1 MSDEVELRL
10 RRIHSSLTV
19 STFRARQIGWSL
31 AAFGSAAMLSIA
43 VGLPPVPAVLCL
55 IGGPLLTVLL
65 LEQQLVNASA
75 DWQRRV
81 FLELPVVSEQL
92 GMLLG
97 AGFSL
102 GSALSRLAQRGRGCC
117 ATDLAVVCGRIRQ
130 GLPEI
135 EALREWSRTVD
146 VAAVT
151 RLVGVLALN
160 RDGGDLGRL
169 IAEESRSVRRDAQ
182 RELIETAERRGAA
195 GVDPRHGGHPRA
207 RRAVPGRAL
216 HRSDAAVHLGLSPTT
231 ERLPMRS
238 AEFLAATI
246 RSRAHG
252 IDPRHPHHR
261 ARHGDRLVGDR
272 GEGVI
277 SAAIAVL
284 IMAFLGAAM
293 WIGFQRMW
301 QTTEATTQDRVE
313 QIGQE

>member
-1 MSDEVELRL
+1 MAIALLFGWCGVTLVLGELRWFRRRPLAARLGPYVPGGTAASPAPRGVADVVRLLVTPVVDGMISRLSRGLGVSDEVELRL
-10 RRIHSSLTV
+10 RRIHSSLTI
-19 STFRARQIGWSL
+19 SAFRARQIGWSL
-31 AAFGSAAMLSIA
+31 AAFGSAAVLSIA

-55 IGGPLLTVLL
+55 IGGPLLAVLL

-182 RELIETAERRGAA
+182 RELIESAERRAQQVWIPVTVA
-195 GVDPRHGGHPRA
+195 TLVPGVLFL
-207 RRAVPGRAL
+207 AVPFIEAM
-216 HRSDAAVHLGLSPTT
+216 
-231 ERLPMRS
+231 RLFTS
-238 AEFLAATI
+238 
-246 RSRAHG
+246 G
-252 IDPRHPHHR
+252 
-261 ARHGDRLVGDR
+261 
-272 GEGVI
+272 
-277 SAAIAVL
+277 
-284 IMAFLGAAM
+284 
-293 WIGFQRMW
+293 
-301 QTTEATTQDRVE
+301 
-313 QIGQE
+313 